1 MSTTDISRLSDK
13 LYLNSEGIW
22 QSSETSEVSYP
33 EDGNQSCFELEDD
46 SFWFEHRNEVFELL
60 FNTFSPKRTFFDI
73 GGGNGCVS
81 MALQN
86 SGTEVLLLEPGP
98 SGALNARNR
107 GVKTVVQSTL
117 EDAGIAP
124 ASLPAAGAFDVLEHI
139 EDDEAFLASIAS
151 YLMPDGIFYISVPA
165 YSWLWSYEDI
175 HAGHFRRYTQT
186 SLNSALSANGFEV
199 LYSSYLFAFLVLP
212 IALMRSLPTKLR
224 LRNAV
229 SQETTAGEHSAPG
242 GIVGDLLSRSL
253 SWEAER
259 VRKSQTVPFGSS
271 VVAVARKKPE

>member
-1 MSTTDISRLSDK
+1 MSSTDISRLSDK
-13 LYLNSEGIW
+13 LHLNSEGIW
-22 QSSETSEVSYP
+22 QASESSEISYP

-46 SFWFEHRNEVFELL
+46 SFWFRHRNEVFKLL
-60 FNTFSPKRTFFDI
+60 FDTFSPNRTFFDI

-81 MALQN
+81 MALQDA
-86 SGTEVLLLEPGP
+86 GTEVVLLEPGP

-139 EDDEAFLASIAS
+139 EDDEAFLASIAN
-151 YLMPDGIFYISVPA
+151 YLMPEGTFYISVPA
-165 YSWLWSYEDI
+165 YNWLWSYEDV
-175 HAGHFRRYTQT
+175 HAGHFRRYTRT
-186 SLNSALSANGFEV
+186 SLSSALSANGFEV

-212 IALMRSLPTKLR
+212 IALLRSLPSKLG
-224 LRNAV
+224 LRIAV
-229 SQETTAGEHSAPG
+229 SQETTAGEHSTPDG
-242 GIVGDLLSRSL
+242 FVGNLLRRSL

-259 VRKSQTVPFGSS
+259 VRSAQTVAFGSS
-271 VVAVARKKPE
+271 AIAVCRKKSA